1 MYGLEN
7 FASIAV
13 YSLTGKRYEIGPM
26 RRDTALRY
34 VLRLLLVLNQN
45 KTSQKIPELRWQTET
60 VKFNNDHALI
70 ILQFVYI

>member
-26 RRDTALRY
+26 RRDTAL
-34 VLRLLLVLNQN
+34 LVLNQN
-45 KTSQKIPELRWQTET
+45 KTSQKIPELRWETET